1 MNSSLTA
8 DSPQKMTP
16 RIRFSRPAMILG
28 VGFVFFCLMG
38 FKDSVWTYAF
48 WRHPWPEYTNIMARS
63 FYEGELPG
71 VSDIAVTASIFAFF
85 FWLKLRRDPQKRE
98 ASLRLRFLFTSGL
111 AGALITVQSFK
122 WIVSRARPKIFER
135 DVLSTLNV
143 DPSSI
148 WLPGFMGWDGP
159 RGSSWNSFPSGHSGT
174 CAILIAL
181 VYLVPHT
188 RPLSRALVTSAIVIL
203 TTSMAIARSMAGM
216 HWLSDSIAS
225 FFMVWAVVD
234 VVAQWILDAR
244 VLIVLKPRRKK

>member
-1 MNSSLTA
+1 MNSPNNA
-8 DSPQKMTP
+8 P
-16 RIRFSRPAMILG
+16 RIRIWRPAAILA
-28 VGFVFFCLMG
+28 VGFILFCLMG

-71 VSDIAVTASIFAFF
+71 VSDIAVTGSILAFF
-85 FWLKLRRDPQKRE
+85 VWLKFRRNPQKQE
-98 ASLRLRFLFTSGL
+98 ISTLLRFVFTCGIT
-111 AGALITVQSFK
+111 GALITVQSFK

-135 DVLSTLNV
+135 DVLATLNV

-181 VYLVPHT
+181 VYMVPDSRPMTRILVGCAVV
-188 RPLSRALVTSAIVIL
+188 ALTI
-203 TTSMAIARSMAGM
+203 SMAIGRSMAGM

-234 VVAQWILDAR
+234 VVAQYILPQKQ
-244 VLIVLKPRRKK
+244 I